1 MCIRDSI
8 STQADDIGIIGGG
21 VSFHPFIVDIVRE
34 MKAAGKRIHFPSLRI
49 DKTPI
54 DLIELMKDDIKTLTF
69 GIEAGTER
77 LRKSIGKPISDM
89 QLLEKM
95 DNILSIK
102 PFNLKLYFMVGLF
115 GETINDLGGIV
126 DTVKHIR
133 HIMIKKGAKK
143 GFIGS
148 ITVHASPFVPKPATP
163 FQWLPMLDMETMK
176 KRLVWLKREFSKV
189 DNTYFT
195 HESIKY
201 SFLQGV
207 FSRGDRRLKEVLLRL
222 SMGEGFS
229 RALKQSPVNLN
240 FYVLRERSYD
250 EILPW
255 DFITSKVSKKR
266 LYETFI
272 SLIPHTT

>member
-1 MCIRDSI
+1 
-8 STQADDIGIIGGG
+8 
-21 VSFHPFIVDIVRE
+21 
-34 MKAAGKRIHFPSLRI
+34 
-49 DKTPI
+49 
-54 DLIELMKDDIKTLTF
+54 
-69 GIEAGTER
+69 
-77 LRKSIGKPISDM
+77 
-89 QLLEKM
+89 
-95 DNILSIK
+95 
-102 PFNLKLYFMVGLF
+102 
-115 GETINDLGGIV
+115 
-126 DTVKHIR
+126 
-133 HIMIKKGAKK
+133 
-143 GFIGS
+143 
-148 ITVHASPFVPKPATP
+148 
-163 FQWLPMLDMETMK
+163 MLDMETMK

-255 DFITSKVSKKR
+255 DFITGKVSKKR
-266 LYETFI
+266 LYETLI

>member
-1 MCIRDSI
+1 
-8 STQADDIGIIGGG
+8 
-21 VSFHPFIVDIVRE
+21 
-34 MKAAGKRIHFPSLRI
+34 
-49 DKTPI
+49 
-54 DLIELMKDDIKTLTF
+54 MKDDIKTLTF